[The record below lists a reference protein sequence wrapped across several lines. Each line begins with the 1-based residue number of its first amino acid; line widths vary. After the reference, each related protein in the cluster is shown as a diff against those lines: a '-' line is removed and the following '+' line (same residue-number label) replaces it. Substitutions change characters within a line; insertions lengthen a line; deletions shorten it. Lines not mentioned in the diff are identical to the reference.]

1 MREGITL
8 RPARDADGEHIIA
21 LIDAVYGEYPG
32 CILDVDD
39 ESPELRCPASHYGAL
54 GGSAWVAE
62 QDGRVV
68 GTAAYRPV
76 PGPGLEIQKLY
87 VAATERRRG
96 LARRLL
102 ALVEDEARRRSAAFI
117 ELWSDTRFETAHRFY
132 EALGYRRGTVG
143 RTLNDRSGSREYHYR
158 KDL

>member
-1 MREGITL
+1 LRDGITL
-8 RPARDADGEHIIA
+8 RPARDADGEDIIA
-21 LIDAVYGEYPG
+21 LIAAAYGEYPG

-62 QDGRVV
+62 QDGLIV
-68 GTAAYRPV
+68 GTAACQPV

-87 VAATERRRG
+87 VAAMARRRG
-96 LARRLL
+96 LASRLL
-102 ALVEDEARRRSAAFI
+102 ALIEDEARRRSAVFI
-117 ELWSDTRFETAHRFY
+117 ELWTDTRFETAHRLY
-132 EALGYRRGTVG
+132 EALGYRRGVVG
-143 RTLNDRSGSREYHYR
+143 RTLNDRSASREHHYR